1 VIEKE
6 FFSMNALKV
15 NFNNCRYKTM
25 IGTGGIGSGMFF
37 RLNGDHT
44 LGREESRS
52 GYFLDQK
59 DYCKLHIISHYV
71 QTLLGKDF
79 QVIPVGK
86 VGNDDVG
93 KRLLNEMEEV
103 GFVMDF
109 VEKSLNDQTL
119 FSFCFIYPDD
129 SGGNMTTSDS
139 ACSNVDAAFVANA
152 ESEFIRF
159 SGQGIALAAP
169 EVPMEARIKLLDYGT
184 KYNFFRVASFTS
196 EEIGSA
202 VKSDILRHV
211 DLLGINLDEAAAAVG
226 MSIHDHNSKSIIE
239 TAIETF
245 TKINSKMLVSVTHGK
260 DGSWTWNGSTLTHV
274 PVFQVQV
281 QNTAGAGDAH
291 LAGLIVGL
299 TIGLSLQE
307 AQQLATLTGSSSVES
322 PHTINNE
329 TDKKSLRILAD
340 RSRGA
345 VNKNVYKFL
354 ED

>member
-1 VIEKE
+1 MK
-6 FFSMNALKV
+6 ALKV
-15 NFNNCRYKTM
+15 NIDSCRYKAM

-37 RLNGDHT
+37 KLNGDHT

-103 GFVMDF
+103 GFVMDH
-109 VEKSLNDQTL
+109 VEQSQNDQTL
-119 FSFCFIYPDD
+119 FSFCLIYPDG

-139 ACSNVDAAFVANA
+139 ACSNVDPAFVANA
-152 ESEFIRF
+152 ESKFIQF

-169 EVPMEARIKLLDYGT
+169 EVPMEARVKLLDYGT
-184 KYNFFRVASFTS
+184 KYKLFRVASFTS
-196 EEIGSA
+196 EEMESI
-202 VKSDILRHV
+202 VKSDVLRHV
-211 DLLGINLDEAAAAVG
+211 DLLGINLDEAAAAVA
-226 MSIHDHNSKSIIE
+226 MSVHENNPKSIIE
-239 TAIETF
+239 AAVATF
-245 TKINSKMLVSVTHGK
+245 TKTNPKIMVSITQGK
-260 DGSWTWNGSTLTHV
+260 GGSWSWDRSTLTHV

-299 TIGLSLQE
+299 AFGMSMQE

-322 PHTINNE
+322 PHTINHE
-329 TDKKSLRILAD
+329 TDRKSLHILAD

-345 VNKNVYKFL
+345 VDKNVYKFL
-354 ED
+354 EE

>member
-1 VIEKE
+1 MK
-6 FFSMNALKV
+6 ALKIKLDK
-15 NFNNCRYKTM
+15 CHYKLM

-37 RLNGDHT
+37 KLNGDHT

-86 VGNDDVG
+86 VGHDDVG
-93 KRLLNEMEEV
+93 KRLLNEMKEV
-103 GFVMDF
+103 GFVMDY
-109 VEKSLNDQTL
+109 VEQSLKDQTL
-119 FSFCFIYPDD
+119 FSFCFIYPDG

-139 ACSNVDAAFVANA
+139 ACSNVDSAFVANA
-152 ESEFIRF
+152 ESKFIQF
-159 SGQGIALAAP
+159 FGQGIALAAP
-169 EVPMEARIKLLDYGT
+169 EVPMDARIKLLDYGT
-184 KYNFFRVASFTS
+184 TYKFFRVASFTS
-196 EEIGSA
+196 EEMEKI
-202 VKSDILRHV
+202 VKSDVLRQV

-226 MSIHDHNSKSIIE
+226 MSVHDHIPKSIIE
-239 TAIETF
+239 TAVSTF
-245 TKINSKMLVSVTHGK
+245 TQINPDMLVSVTQGK
-260 DGSWTWNGSTLTHV
+260 EGSWSWNRSELTHV

-299 TIGLSLQE
+299 TIGLSMEE
-307 AQQLATLTGSSSVES
+307 AQQLATLTGASSVES
-322 PHTINNE
+322 PHTINHK
-329 TDKKSLRILAD
+329 TDKTALRIIAD
-340 RSRGA
+340 RLRSA